1 VQRLAGSSLRNDAA
15 CHYPLEFS
23 RCSVVDYRFASG
35 FSRGRSRRGGSDR
48 RDGSRLG
55 SSRRGSLRRG
65 SLRRG
70 SSRRGSERRGSS
82 RRGSSFRPSR
92 QSFGRKVPREPG
104 DSRFSSPKM
113 TRPFDGRFRTA
124 VGQSVA
130 AGCWPAGTP
139 STQIRHIPGGGLW
152 PSGMP
157 RLFPCASAMAGIRR
171 TAKPTNVDASDTLI
185 ITSSSCQSDVD

>member
-1 VQRLAGSSLRNDAA
+1 MPLPALESTLLR
-15 CHYPLEFS
+15 
-23 RCSVVDYRFASG
+23 RYRFASG
-35 FSRGRSRRGGSDR
+35 FSRGRSRRGGSER

-70 SSRRGSERRGSS
+70 SLRRGSSRLGSERRGSS
-82 RRGSSFRPSR
+82 RRGSSFRPR
-92 QSFGRKVPREPG
+92 QSLGRKVSRGPD

-113 TRPFDGRFRTA
+113 TRPFEGRVRSA
-124 VGQSVA
+124 VAQSVA

-152 PSGMP
+152 PSGIP
-157 RLFPCASAMAGIRR
+157 LLFPCACAMAGTRR
-171 TAKPTNVDASDTLI
+171 AARPTNVDAIDALI
-185 ITSSSCQSDVD
+185 ITSSSCQSDVDRQP